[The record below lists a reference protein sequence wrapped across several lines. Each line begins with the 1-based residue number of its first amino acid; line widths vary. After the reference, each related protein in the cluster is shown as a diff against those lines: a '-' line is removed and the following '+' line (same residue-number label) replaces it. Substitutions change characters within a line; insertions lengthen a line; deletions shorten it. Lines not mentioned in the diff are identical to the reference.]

1 MDGSNIVDAMLRGI
15 LVSAVNRAVFKGQ
28 PIFSMATVNE
38 GVRLGGAGLVYDL
51 AVKPAVKQVAPQI
64 PLPNGK

>member
-1 MDGSNIVDAMLRGI
+1 MNGGDIVDAMLRGI
-15 LVSAVNRAVFKGQ
+15 MVSAVNRAVFKGQ
-28 PIFSMATVNE
+28 AIFSMATVNE